1 MSTVSSVHVRD
12 FQEIAQDHNNK
23 DVEVYGL
30 LDQSDLI
37 KLIAGTSLSL
47 QLESD
52 FIKLGWREQTRG
64 GHGSEEFKWTKSWI
78 ETLISTQLLVPFYVY
93 LKRITN
99 S

>member
-1 MSTVSSVHVRD
+1 MNTLSAVHVRD
-12 FQEIAQDHNNK
+12 FHEIAQDQNNK
-23 DVEVYGL
+23 DVEVYEL

-37 KLIAGTSLSL
+37 KLITATSLTL

-52 FIKLGWREQTRG
+52 FIKIGWREQIRG
-64 GHGSEEFKWTKSWI
+64 GQGTEEFGWTRAWVEK
-78 ETLISTQLLVPFYVY
+78 LKSTQLLAPFYVY

>member
-1 MSTVSSVHVRD
+1 MSTVQSVHVRD
-12 FQEIAQDHNNK
+12 LQEIAQDQNNK
-23 DVEVYGL
+23 DVEVYEL

-37 KLIAGTSLSL
+37 KLIAGTNLTL

-52 FIKLGWREQTRG
+52 FIQLGWREQVRG
-64 GHGSEEFKWTKSWI
+64 GQHTEEFKWKRQWI
-78 ETLISTQLLVPFYVY
+78 ETLKSTQRLAPFYVY

>member
-1 MSTVSSVHVRD
+1 MSTIQSVHVRD
-12 FQEIAQDHNNK
+12 FQEIAQDQNNK
-23 DVEVYGL
+23 DVEVYEL

-47 QLESD
+47 QLESE
-52 FIKLGWREQTRG
+52 FIQLGWREQTRG
-64 GHGSEEFKWTKSWI
+64 GQGSEEFKWKRAWI
-78 ETLISTQLLVPFYVY
+78 ERLESTQLLAPFYVY